1 MLTDCS
7 GVVTQVYATRGAPGR
22 LGKDSYRNR
31 YRCPR
36 GVPHPCSLHLT
47 ELTKM
52 IGLLAVAF
60 PSLVVGPARPI
71 HPCMHS
77 SVTAIIMEEKPD
89 VKISTVDKSAQINRD
104 ALQRTDVAL
113 QQRQYEAR
121 RTTGKTPI
129 RELMRKHEEHMAEK
143 AAAKEAKKAKK

>member
-1 MLTDCS
+1 
-7 GVVTQVYATRGAPGR
+7 
-22 LGKDSYRNR
+22 
-31 YRCPR
+31 
-36 GVPHPCSLHLT
+36 
-47 ELTKM
+47 M

-77 SVTAIIMEEKPD
+77 SVTAVIMEEKPD